1 MAKSKDKGGSQQKKK
16 PEKTIKERRKEKRDK
31 ENSTGNRA

>member
-1 MAKSKDKGGSQQKKK
+1 MAKSKDKGGSKQKKK

-31 ENSTGNRA
+31 ENPAANRA